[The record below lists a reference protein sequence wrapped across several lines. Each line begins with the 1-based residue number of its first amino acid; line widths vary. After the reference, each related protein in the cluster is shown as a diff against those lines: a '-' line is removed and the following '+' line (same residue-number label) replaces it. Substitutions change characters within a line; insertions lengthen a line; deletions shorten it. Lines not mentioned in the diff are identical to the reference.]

1 MTASEI
7 AYLIAVKE
15 TAREGKGGEARS
27 KDVAE
32 RIGLSRASVSRAVEK
47 LCAKRLAARTERNGV
62 VLTDA
67 GAAEVERY
75 EACIAAVQKAILKRF
90 GCRECV
96 AKADA
101 LRVVCALSAENFKRL
116 CEEEVQKCR

>member
-47 LCAKRLAARTERNGV
+47 LCAKRLTARTERNGV
-62 VLTDA
+62 VLT
-67 GAAEVERY
+67 
-75 EACIAAVQKAILKRF
+75 EASRITKHTGQIPP
-90 GCRECV
+90 CR
-96 AKADA
+96 
-101 LRVVCALSAENFKRL
+101 RRS
-116 CEEEVQKCR
+116 